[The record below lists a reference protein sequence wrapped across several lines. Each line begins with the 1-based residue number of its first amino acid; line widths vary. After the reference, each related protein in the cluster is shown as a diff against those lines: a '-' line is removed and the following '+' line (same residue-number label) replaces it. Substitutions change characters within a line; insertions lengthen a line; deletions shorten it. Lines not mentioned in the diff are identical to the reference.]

1 MMPANWH
8 STAAAGCCRRPSISV
23 VRLEHDGVQGGDL
36 TLDGE
41 WRWADVPHLAGR
53 LSGRDVD
60 LDWGSVQARDLDAEL
75 ALNWDDGAAH
85 LATVTPLTLASLD
98 VGVPITDLRLD
109 LDSDL
114 STWTVRR
121 AHARVLGGEIRT
133 PQLTWPSPAW
143 QPVVITQIELS
154 RLAALQGEPAVAL
167 SGRVGGYVP
176 LRLLH
181 DSIAVRQGRL
191 ANETPLSLAILPSS
205 GAQAMAQSNRAVS
218 LALDALNPL
227 RIQQFQAGVDM
238 AADGWLD
245 AAVRIQGVNP
255 QKNALPVVFNYTHKE
270 NVLELLR
277 SLRIGDRITDQVM
290 TESKR

>member
-1 MMPANWH
+1 MVPPAE
-8 STAAAGCCRRPSISV
+8 AGHEPG
-23 VRLEHDGVQGGDL
+23 LPLTFQGGDL

-133 PQLTWPSPAW
+133 PVDLA
-143 QPVVITQIELS
+143 VAG
-154 RLAALQGEPAVAL
+154 LAAGGDHADRTVATGRPA
-167 SGRVGGYVP
+167 GRTGGGPVRPGGRLHPAATAEGQHRRAPGAARQRNAVVP
-176 LRLLH
+176 G
-181 DSIAVRQGRL
+181 DSAVQRRPGHGAIQPRRVPRPGRPQPAAHPAIPGRRGHGRGRL
-191 ANETPLSLAILPSS
+191 A
-205 GAQAMAQSNRAVS
+205 GRRRAHPGHQP
-218 LALDALNPL
+218 A
-227 RIQQFQAGVDM
+227 
-238 AADGWLD
+238 
-245 AAVRIQGVNP
+245 
-255 QKNALPVVFNYTHKE
+255 KNALPVVFNYTHKE